1 MEVVLLGKS
10 IEAVM
15 NGPVKV
21 ARNLKKKKKK
31 TEISV
36 GGHKSLDFL
45 HCTI

>member
-21 ARNLKKKKKK
+21 ARNLKKKK
-31 TEISV
+31 TEINV
-36 GGHKSLDFL
+36 GGHKSLEFM